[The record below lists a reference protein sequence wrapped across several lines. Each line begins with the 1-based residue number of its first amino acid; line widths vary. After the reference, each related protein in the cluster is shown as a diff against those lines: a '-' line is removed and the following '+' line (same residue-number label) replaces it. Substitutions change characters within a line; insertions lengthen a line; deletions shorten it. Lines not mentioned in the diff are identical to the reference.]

1 MFNKMENSNTVY
13 ITKKKHEN
21 KKLIVNVDIELLTD
35 LSKLDKDKTY
45 LVGVDM
51 LNQDTP
57 DDIKY
62 GLEAV
67 LRAFRSKGYD
77 NVMVYSTSQFKIKEP
92 IEGTKED
99 LVPIR
104 ENKYE

>member
-1 MFNKMENSNTVY
+1 MIDNNTIYTIENIQDNKNLV
-13 ITKKKHEN
+13 I
-21 KKLIVNVDIELLTD
+21 NVGIELLTD

-45 LVGVDM
+45 LVGVNIV
-51 LNQDTP
+51 NQNTP

-67 LRAFRSKGYD
+67 SRALKSKGYD
-77 NVMVYSTSQFKIKEP
+77 NVVVYSTSQFKIKEP

-99 LVPIR
+99 LVPIN
-104 ENKYE
+104 ED